1 MTDRTPLMLQEAREA
16 PARVADFIRNEAER
30 VRELG
35 ERLRAL
41 DPPFVLTVGRGSS
54 DHASLY
60 ARYLI
65 ETMLHVVTASAAPSV
80 VTAYGAPLKVKNAF
94 VLSFSQSGAS
104 PDIVRVV
111 EDARRGGALTAA
123 FVNQPGSALGR
134 AAELEFSL
142 HAGEEKAVAAT
153 KSFLCTTAAAAVLTA
168 AWAQDADLTRAL
180 DALPASLERALRE
193 DWSAGIHALKDAER
207 TLVIARGRSLAMAS
221 EMALK
226 LKEVAGIQ
234 AEAFSAAEVLH
245 GPMAVVDRSSAI
257 VVLANEDE
265 AFSSVLSTMK
275 RLKDAGAPLA
285 VMSSSDVALELA
297 TVPLPFRRDAHPALD
312 PLVAVQ
318 AFYAFV
324 GRLAQ
329 ARGLDPDQPP
339 HLAKVTRTM

>member
-1 MTDRTPLMLQEAREA
+1 MTDHTPLMLREAREA
-16 PARVADFIRNEAER
+16 PARVADFIRNEGER

-35 ERLRAL
+35 ARLRAL

-65 ETMLHVVTASAAPSV
+65 ETMLHVVTSSAAPSV
-80 VTAYGAPLKVKNAF
+80 LTAYAAPLKVAGAF

-111 EDARRGGALTAA
+111 EDARRTGALTAA

-142 HAGEEKAVAAT
+142 HAGDEKAIAAT

-168 AWAQDADLTRAL
+168 AWAEDTSLAKAL
-180 DALPASLERALRE
+180 EFLPASLDRALQQ
-193 DWSAGIHALKDAER
+193 DWSAGIAALKDADR
-207 TLVIARGRSLAMAS
+207 TLIIARGRTLAIAS
-221 EMALK
+221 EIALK

-234 AEAFSAAEVLH
+234 AEAISAAEVLH
-245 GPMAVVDRSSAI
+245 GPMAVVDPSLPV
-257 VVLANEDE
+257 VVLAIEDE
-265 AFSSVLSTMK
+265 AFPSVLSTME
-275 RLKDAGAPLA
+275 RLKEAGARLV
-285 VMSSSDVALELA
+285 VMSSSEEALKLA
-297 TVPLPFRRDAHPALD
+297 SVPLPFRQDAHRALD

-324 GRLAQ
+324 GSLAQ
-329 ARGLDPDQPP
+329 ARGLNPDAPP
-339 HLAKVTRTM
+339 HLAKVTRTL